1 MFASS
6 MAWTCCSTQPS
17 STRSSSRNPLCLL
30 RYTSL
35 RGTNTSRK
43 EGAAEI
49 TQSRTLEWGWSLW
62 SAPVDKAAAALV
74 GREVDGG
81 ARVLTRRGDGGGEG
95 GEEAVCGRGG
105 EGGRGGGEDA
115 AEVERAAEEGGRHGW
130 LGWALDGRQQRRTWL
145 TGVLAPRLAYVGPGW
160 VGGLVRYEGGRG
172 SLAAVRL
179 GSSWAAAYNRS
190 RRRREECA
198 GSGQRVR
205 LDTAGR
211 KREKS
216 TQSSRLC

>member
-6 MAWTCCSTQPS
+6 MAWTCCSTQPP

-115 AEVERAAEEGGRHGW
+115 AEVERAAEERGRHGW
-130 LGWALDGRQQRRTWL
+130 LDWALDGRQQRRTWL
-145 TGVLAPRLAYVGPGW
+145 TGVSLRRSYLRFWYPNRLERWA
-160 VGGLVRYEGGRG
+160 
-172 SLAAVRL
+172 
-179 GSSWAAAYNRS
+179 SSFEYYNS
-190 RRRREECA
+190 VAFTCLIL
-198 GSGQRVR
+198 SY
-205 LDTAGR
+205 D
-211 KREKS
+211 
-216 TQSSRLC
+216 

>member
-1 MFASS
+1 
-6 MAWTCCSTQPS
+6 
-17 STRSSSRNPLCLL
+17 LL

-179 GSSWAAAYNRS
+179 GSSWAAGRGAGARSAQGAVNGCGLTQQDESERS
-190 RRRREECA
+190 RQRAA
-198 GSGQRVR
+198 GCVS
-205 LDTAGR
+205 
-211 KREKS
+211 
-216 TQSSRLC
+216 